1 MRVLLKWQ
9 SIKITTTKSC
19 FKLYHVECE
28 KFCKLIITK
37 NLLDKVNYSFK
48 TICQQTTTK
57 TFMNSSILPMQLI
70 KKGTFSWICQL
81 IYNLP
86 MYLYILEGQ
95 NFLISIST
103 NDLPTVTNALYLLQG
118 VSQKIETTDV
128 FSESGN

>member
-1 MRVLLKWQ
+1 
-9 SIKITTTKSC
+9 
-19 FKLYHVECE
+19 
-28 KFCKLIITK
+28 
-37 NLLDKVNYSFK
+37 
-48 TICQQTTTK
+48 
-57 TFMNSSILPMQLI
+57 MNSSILPMHLI

-103 NDLPTVTNALYLLQG
+103 NDLPTVTNVLYLLQG

>member
-1 MRVLLKWQ
+1 
-9 SIKITTTKSC
+9 
-19 FKLYHVECE
+19 
-28 KFCKLIITK
+28 
-37 NLLDKVNYSFK
+37 
-48 TICQQTTTK
+48 
-57 TFMNSSILPMQLI
+57 
-70 KKGTFSWICQL
+70 
-81 IYNLP
+81 